1 MVVDILDDGLVVA
14 RDDALDGRNDKLVLE
29 RNGQRFEEGLEV
41 GRGGGQDEDVGFAD
55 DPVQVVGGGDAVAV
69 ELHVAQVP
77 GVAAFGEQPFEHF
90 GIADIPAY
98 AGFVGREQSHDG
110 RCPAA
115 VAYYGAAGLFS
126 DFIFHVRIDCFA
138 GQM

>member
-1 MVVDILDDGLVVA
+1 MTRYFTKDHEWIDVAGDTGTVGITDYAQGQLGDITFVELPA
-14 RDDALDGRNDKLVLE
+14 
-29 RNGQRFEEGLEV
+29 V
-41 GRGGGQDEDVGFAD
+41 GTAVGK
-55 DPVQVVGGGDAVAV
+55 GDAVAV

-77 GVAAFGEQPFEHF
+77 GIAAFGEQPFEHF

-115 VAYYGAAGLFS
+115 VAYHGAAGHIS
-126 DFIFHVRIDCFA
+126 HFIFHVRIDCFA
-138 GQM
+138 AQM